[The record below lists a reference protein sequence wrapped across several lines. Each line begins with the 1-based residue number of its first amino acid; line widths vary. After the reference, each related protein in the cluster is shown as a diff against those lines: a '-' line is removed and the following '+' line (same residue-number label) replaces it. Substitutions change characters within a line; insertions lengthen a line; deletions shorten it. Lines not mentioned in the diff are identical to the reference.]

1 MAYRIAHTPE
11 AEAELLAL
19 PVAIRRRVERWYALL
34 AEDPRRP
41 STRQLSGRP
50 ELRRVHAGPDYVI
63 VYTIRRAEVLV
74 LIVRIGHR
82 REVYRRLPD

>member
-1 MAYRIAHTPE
+1 MTYRIAHTPE
-11 AEAELLAL
+11 AEAEFLAL
-19 PVAIRRRVERWYALL
+19 PAAIRRRVERWYALL

-41 STRQLSGRP
+41 PTRQLSGRP
-50 ELRRVHAGPDYVI
+50 ELRRAHAGHDYVI

-82 REVYRRLPD
+82 SEVYRRLPD